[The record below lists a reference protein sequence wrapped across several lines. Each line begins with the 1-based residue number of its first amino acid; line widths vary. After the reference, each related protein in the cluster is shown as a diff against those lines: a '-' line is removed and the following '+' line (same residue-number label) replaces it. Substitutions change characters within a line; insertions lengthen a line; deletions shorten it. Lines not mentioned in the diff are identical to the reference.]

1 MYYYH
6 SDSPTS
12 ADIKFFGKKKL
23 GSPVIFRQAR
33 PGKGEKFFWMY
44 KFRTM
49 TEEKDK
55 TGNLLPD
62 EERLTTFG
70 KVLRRTSLDELPELF
85 NILRGDMSIVGPRPQ
100 LIKDMVFMTPEQRY
114 RHTVKPGLTGLAQVR
129 GRNAIHWEKK
139 LAYDLEYVKKISF
152 WGDIK
157 IIIATI
163 KSVLKKEGINAEGM
177 ATSDDYGDYLL
188 KHKKISQQ
196 EYNAKMLL
204 FQQLISKEQ

>member
-139 LAYDLEYVKKISF
+139 LAYDLEYVKKY
-152 WGDIK
+152 
-157 IIIATI
+157 II
-163 KSVLKKEGINAEGM
+163 LGGYQNNNC
-177 ATSDDYGDYLL
+177 
-188 KHKKISQQ
+188 
-196 EYNAKMLL
+196 YNKVC
-204 FQQLISKEQ
+204 FEKGGYKRRGNGNI